1 MSSRMIR
8 HLETAT
14 AWRHRRVQR
23 EEHAP
28 ASYQRSRLTER
39 LSAERAARL
48 AAEAERDALELAL
61 TATRAEREDFLSAA
75 AHELRTPLAALFLQM
90 QSLMA
95 HPERNV
101 GERLVTRLQ
110 AMDKQVR
117 HLNELVI
124 RLLDLTKLSEGRL
137 RLCPEE
143 LDLAELTRDV
153 VQRFSTEIAWA
164 RCQCTVHADTPVVGR
179 WDRLHLEQ
187 VLNNLISNAI
197 KYGAGAPISI
207 TVRADGARAQI
218 VVRDR
223 GVGIGP
229 EVMERIF
236 DQFTRATYAASL
248 NGVGLGLWIVRQ
260 IVDASGGTITV
271 ESERDAGAT
280 FTVELPR
287 EQPVT

>member
-8 HLETAT
+8 HLEATT
-14 AWRHRRVQR
+14 AWRHRRVLR

-28 ASYQRSRLTER
+28 ASQQRSRWSER

-48 AAEAERDALELAL
+48 AAEAERDALERAL
-61 TATRAEREDFLSAA
+61 MAARGEREDFLAAA
-75 AHELRTPLAALFLQM
+75 AHELRTPLAALFLQI

-101 GERLVTRLQ
+101 GDRLVTRLR
-110 AMDKQVR
+110 AMDRQIR

-124 RLLDLTKLSEGRL
+124 RLLDLTRLSQGRL

-153 VQRFSTEIAWA
+153 VERFSTEIGWA
-164 RCQCTVHADTPVVGR
+164 RCTCTIHADAPVVGR

-197 KYGAGAPISI
+197 KYGAGAPIVVE
-207 TVRADGARAQI
+207 VRAEGPRARL
-218 VVRDR
+218 VVRDH
-223 GVGIGP
+223 GIGIAP
-229 EVMERIF
+229 ELKDRIF
-236 DQFTRATYAASL
+236 DQFTCASYAASL

-271 ESERDAGAT
+271 DSLPSAGAT
-280 FTVELPR
+280 FTVDLPR
-287 EQPVT
+287 ERPSP